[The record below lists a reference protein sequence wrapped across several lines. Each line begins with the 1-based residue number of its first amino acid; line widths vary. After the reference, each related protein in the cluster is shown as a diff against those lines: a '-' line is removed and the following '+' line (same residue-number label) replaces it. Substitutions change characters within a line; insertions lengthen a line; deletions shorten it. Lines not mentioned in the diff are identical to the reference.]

1 MKKMFLALVAVLVMV
16 SCGGTKSEVPVE
28 KVDPVSEYMTKS
40 TDMLNRYAERL
51 QGVEDYDALID
62 AMLAFKSESEKLLAG
77 NEVILDSINTMPAE
91 EYLEK
96 YSKEIEALQAA
107 AIRISEIMIQK
118 DNLLEELTPEQETK
132 LLEIMGV

>member
-40 TDMLNRYAERL
+40 TEMLNRYAERL